1 MNETMTSQLYHCTS
15 KKGLRSILASRH
27 FIPSFCLE
35 QYDYLDEDS
44 WNWAFPMV
52 CFADFSN
59 DLEVKNHMEQFNSD
73 SYLVMSKDWA
83 LKKGL
88 SPVLYYNKST
98 HLSEA
103 LRIIHENAYKLYKE
117 DRNNNEKRN
126 LFNALFKV
134 IAHSKKYSGKYYI
147 KKDRKW
153 SENETQ
159 FYNEHEWR
167 YVPTVKEEGYEL
179 MFEDEFLDHTRWIN
193 KQSFF
198 NFKYSL
204 FFNWDDIIEIGCQ
217 PDEYDE
223 IMKITSISFKIVL
236 RQVQKKIKAISI

>member
-1 MNETMTSQLYHCTS
+1 
-15 KKGLRSILASRH
+15 
-27 FIPSFCLE
+27 
-35 QYDYLDEDS
+35 
-44 WNWAFPMV
+44 MV